1 MRILVVLIISV
12 LFYYLQSYIYS
23 TKCFDNI
30 FVALSFTLTGIFEGE
45 GTQLVEEFSNK
56 KLIPLWWVTLRYRVS
71 RRLVFLEEENNNGG
85 NDNYRKDFFSIM
97 SYEKITKTLNVIGGK
112 RGYYT
117 IDHLNLRS
125 GDLFGL
131 NEILLSLDNK
141 ASLYVY
147 PRLINPQELAVTFK
161 SLTGEILTKRN
172 LVEDPFQLRGIR
184 EYHPFDSM
192 KAINWSAT
200 AKTGEFK
207 VNQYDF
213 TASQEVV
220 IFLNVEKHNQWDS
233 EKLIEVGISLA
244 ASLITQYLK
253 RGMKVGLRT
262 NGCDIITGGEINLSS
277 ICGANQNLYFYQS
290 LARLDT
296 ARVSS
301 HLSQLL
307 KVEQIKGNKTPLW
320 VVISHYF
327 GDDLKGIV
335 SLSRL
340 QGYEVKWILPKEAAT
355 KADIGDKRDLYVW
368 DVMET

>member
-1 MRILVVLIISV
+1 M
-12 LFYYLQSYIYS
+12 FYHLQSYIYS

-30 FVALSFTLTGIFEGE
+30 FVALNFTLTGIFEGE

-56 KLIPLWWVTLRYRVS
+56 KLIPLWWVTLEYRVS
-71 RRLVFLEEENNNGG
+71 RSLIFLEEENNNDG
-85 NDNYRKDFFSIM
+85 NYNYNYNYRKDFFSIM
-97 SYEKITKTLNVIGGK
+97 SYEKITKTVNIIGGK
-112 RGYYT
+112 RGYYI
-117 IDHLNLRS
+117 IDQLDLHS
-125 GDLFGL
+125 GDLFGV
-131 NEILLSLDNK
+131 NEVLLSLDNK

-192 KAINWSAT
+192 KVINWSAT
-200 AKTGEFK
+200 AKTGELK

-213 TASQEVV
+213 TASQEVI
-220 IFLNVEKHNQWDS
+220 IFLNVEKHNQRESD
-233 EKLIEVGISLA
+233 KLIEVGISLA
-244 ASLITQYLK
+244 ASLITQCLK
-253 RGMKVGLRT
+253 LGMKVGLRT

-277 ICGANQNLYFYQS
+277 VCGTNQNLYFYQN

-296 ARVSS
+296 EAVNS
-301 HLSQLL
+301 HLSELL
-307 KVEQIKGNKTPLW
+307 KLEQIKKNKTPLW

-327 GDDLKGIV
+327 GDDLKDTV

-340 QGYEVKWILPKEAAT
+340 QDFDVKWLLPKEAAT
-355 KADIGDKRDLYVW
+355 KIDIEDKKDLYVW
-368 DVMET
+368 DVMEA